1 MNNLL
6 LLLGLAAG
14 YVYVTKPKTATKKST
29 TTPKTE
35 PKTEPKVE
43 PIPKDAVLSVGS
55 KEVGYA
61 IYDCNLLI
69 IYDAQKAYDY
79 AAKLGAGIT
88 ENNGQFDDLL
98 FGKCFENAK
107 DLIGIKTLL
116 NTKEK
121 AVFAFNLLKNI
132 ISGYAS
138 IYLDE
143 KAGLLETLY
152 EIKTKLVEVL
162 GFDSD
167 NFDVSLINVGKFPL
181 EKGFIITNCQTFKV
195 TDPVKM
201 KAFTESTLLSA
212 FNSSSFKDNDINAP
226 FDFAVDYLKLFSQ
239 ECYDKITSKNFSKD
253 NFVISTAFITG
264 SFISYLSFKYM
275 VKDGVIDPEAWKQ
288 FFNTKEEFDMY
299 MLSANKVLQD
309 WIQPLLIKF
318 NFTEESLTAL
328 FNEIQ
333 KVGKYPVK

>member
-6 LLLGLAAG
+6 LLAALGAG
-14 YVYVTKPKTATKKST
+14 YVYFTKPKTTTKKTT

-35 PKTEPKVE
+35 PKIE

-69 IYDAQKAYDY
+69 IYDAQKAYNY
-79 AAKLGAGIT
+79 AAKLGAGLT

-167 NFDVSLINVGKFPL
+167 NFDVSLVNVGPFPL
-181 EKGFIITNCQTFKV
+181 DKGFTITNCQTFKI

-201 KAFTESTLLSA
+201 KAFSEGAFQSA
-212 FNSSSFKDNDINAP
+212 YNSSEYKDNDINAP
-226 FDFAVDYLKLFSQ
+226 FDFAVDVLKLFSP
-239 ECYDKITSKNFSKD
+239 ECYAKITSKNFSKD
-253 NFVISTAFITG
+253 NFVIAVMIIASGFVEYIG
-264 SFISYLSFKYM
+264 RKYI
-275 VKDGVIDPEAWKQ
+275 VKDGKVDPEYWKE
-288 FFNTKEEFDMY
+288 FFATKEEYDMY

-318 NFTEESLTAL
+318 GFTEESLKAL
-328 FNEIQ
+328 VDEIQ

>member
-29 TTPKTE
+29 TEAPPKNG
-35 PKTEPKVE
+35 KLV
-43 PIPKDAVLSVGS
+43 AGS
-55 KEVGYA
+55 KDVGYE
-61 IYDCNLLI
+61 IYDCNKLI
-69 IYDAQKAYDY
+69 IHDTKKAYDY
-79 AAKLGAGIT
+79 AFTLGYNMKEYDKSLDDILISDCLEDTDNRKKILNSSDKAK
-88 ENNGQFDDLL
+88 F
-98 FGKCFENAK
+98 
-107 DLIGIKTLL
+107 
-116 NTKEK
+116 
-121 AVFAFNLLKNI
+121 VFNLFKYA
-132 ISGYAS
+132 ISGYLS
-138 IYLDE
+138 SHFDPLDE
-143 KAGLLETLY
+143 ATMIEKLTKIKTIFTDLLEFNANLFNTD
-152 EIKTKLVEVL
+152 LVL
-162 GFDSD
+162 
-167 NFDVSLINVGKFPL
+167 NYLKFPL
-181 EKGFIITNCQTFKV
+181 DKGFVITNCQTFKV

-201 KAFTESTLLSA
+201 KKFTESELLHA
-212 FNSSSFKDNDINAP
+212 FNKSSFKDNDINAP
-226 FDFAVDYLKLFSQ
+226 FDFAVDSLKLFSQ

-253 NFVISTAFITG
+253 NFVIATAFITG